1 MSGKLWEFFL
11 RDDVESFRSVLAS
24 ASYKNSGGTPNSKA
38 GGSGSVIASSP
49 GIFHRSKKLGEA
61 SPGTPVPDRSTTS
74 RPGRTISREELNA
87 RDHYGRTLLHHV
99 ASSPKPTAIDFA
111 ILLLETPF
119 IDIYAQ
125 DWESGW
131 TALHRALY
139 AGNAAIAQALMA
151 RDIRDAT
158 DFSKAGS
165 PGHPGGG
172 LIKVKDR
179 EGYSPFDVYGAT
191 ISTREIKR
199 MVLPAT
205 EHDPL
210 LADVE
215 NRDDESSA
223 SSFGEDMD
231 EDGHAPRGVLRPR
244 VNLLA
249 DEVYT
254 FGSNKNLNLGVGD
267 QDDRQFPER
276 MTLKRPEH
284 LLRRFFRESQEQRG
298 DDHHSPD
305 PDDTED
311 LPALIRNR
319 PIKYQDIVMSKLHT
333 AILTTDPE
341 ANLFTCGF
349 GPGGR
354 LGTGDESTR
363 FSFVCIEGGGLAN
376 RKVVSVA
383 LGQDHTLA
391 ISEQGEI
398 FSWGSNKYGQL
409 GYSLPRAT
417 NRDDVPIQ
425 TTPRQIFNPFKKEMI
440 LGAAAS
446 AIHSVVFSHAGL
458 YTFGKNEG
466 QLGLVDSDARS
477 LEAQTTPRRVGASL
491 FNAAIH
497 SVSAIDQATAIL
509 LHNHEVWVFA
519 QYGYLK
525 LSFPLD
531 ISSKF
536 IRDSFM
542 TTRYDT
548 AVNRIIKIRSGGNT
562 ICALS
567 SFGEVFTVQVNT
579 KTDAPTATSTTNPS
593 KIRNAVAPPAR
604 VWALKKAH
612 MAVKDVDVGQD
623 GSIIICT
630 ASGSAWRKE
639 KRGKSKDGVAKEYKF
654 ARVPGLSRVVGVCS
668 NSFGAFAAAQ
678 RDCDVT
684 REQIEVG
691 PSTLW
696 KDLLPLSPFGIFA
709 STDSGDAEAGDG
721 VLGIEPT
728 LAVKQAVMS
737 ASDIESFFPPPPI
750 DLPQG
755 VVLIMTTL
763 SDVQIPVHEFVLS
776 GRSSVLRKAFHS
788 FRKSDTYTLPDVLS
802 ISHDQHDRPCVLF
815 HGLDIYTVLN
825 LAFFIYTD
833 NIFDMW
839 HLARH
844 TPESALRYRQ
854 VRTEVMRFGTHL
866 NIPSIE
872 RAARLMIDPHKSLKS
887 DMARAIT
894 DPAFFE
900 SGDVVIDL
908 NDDQVRVHSQ
918 VICQRCLFFDVL
930 FNGRSGGRWLLSRR
944 ENSTS
949 SDGSIRVD
957 LRHIDKSVFDFVMR
971 YMYADT
977 DEQLFDEVRSKDLD
991 SFMDLV
997 FDVAFVANELMID
1010 RLAQVCQRVLGQ
1022 FVNARNA
1029 CSLLNSIAPCY
1040 VTEFRDAALEYICLN
1055 LEGLLTNRSLEDLN
1069 ENLLSALDQVCHD
1082 NQLSSFPV
1090 SRGRNT
1096 DEYIFET
1103 HPELAPLIEGDR
1115 QQRIDSMKLRTR
1127 LNNTEGKRATNGDKT
1142 PASAQRAKTKDVFAT
1157 PSKSPSLRP
1166 KQSAGELM
1174 FAMDD
1179 EQFLSPGDNNPKGK
1193 GVVRGSRG
1201 DGRADSPALASSLA
1215 DESPHGGRRNYLDEL
1230 MAGSHDPSLPESP
1243 SNRAQRKNGSLT
1255 TPVPWTNPSS
1265 SSPSS
1270 VVTGAKKNLKDIMQE
1285 ATSSQ
1290 NQVSNLSLGM
1300 SMSAKRDNSQPGSA
1314 PKMSQKERKKMQ
1326 ILQMQQMLAAQE
1338 RSKEARA
1345 NPWGMPPPTFSS
1357 GAAASSKLVVPVS
1370 GSEPTPA
1377 ESGKP
1382 TRKPSMTMRQTVAGT
1397 PPLKAQPR
1405 GPVAMKPGYGVAG
1418 VQIPPPQPSSSS
1430 SSSSSLPSQPPPSST
1445 ANPTPTP
1452 TQHQHQHRHQ
1462 NQNHPHPDL
1471 TPYPPTSTPS
1481 NTKPKPKQSTKKP
1494 KSTSLST
1501 ILLQQQTEKDEIR
1514 EAATA
1519 KHNLHDIQLEQ
1530 QFQEWW
1536 NKESR
1541 RVQGLPEDDELELGL
1556 GIEHG
1561 RDGTPGK
1568 GRRDESGECFLW
1580 AWAESESIYPQDK
1593 RMAMAM
1599 ALLLGRLVVTVFRR
1613 IPVPVPVRRQ
1623 MQMQMQLQ
1631 MHKKVPHNGENTTT
1645 TDINTNTNTNTNNK
1659 PRKRMLTTGGL
1670 FL

>member
-24 ASYKNSGGTPNSKA
+24 ASYKTSGATPNAKA
-38 GGSGSVIASSP
+38 GGAGSVIASSP
-49 GIFHRSKKLGEA
+49 GTFHRSKRLGDA
-61 SPGTPVPDRSTTS
+61 SPGTPLPDRCTTS
-74 RPGRTISREELNA
+74 RPGRTIAREELNA
-87 RDHYGRTLLHHV
+87 RDHHGRSLLHHV

-151 RDIRDAT
+151 RDARDAT
-158 DFSKAGS
+158 DFSKAGAQ
-165 PGHPGGG
+165 GHHPGGG
-172 LIKVKDR
+172 LIRVKDR

-276 MTLKRPEH
+276 MTLHRPEH
-284 LLRRFFRESQEQRG
+284 LLRRFFRESQAQRG
-298 DDHHSPD
+298 DDHPPG

-319 PIKYQDIVMSKLHT
+319 PMKYQDIVMSKLHT

-548 AVNRIIKIRSGGNT
+548 SVNRIIKIRSGGNT

-579 KTDAPTATSTTNPS
+579 KTDTPAATSTTNPS

-696 KDLLPLSPFGIFA
+696 KDLLPLSPFGVFA
-709 STDSGDAEAGDG
+709 SADSGDAEAAGGDG

-728 LAVKQAVMS
+728 LAVKKAVMS
-737 ASDIESFFPPPPI
+737 ASDIESFFPPSPI

-755 VVLIMTTL
+755 VVLVMTSL
-763 SDVQIPVHEFVLS
+763 SGVQIPVHEFVLS
-776 GRSSVLRKAFHS
+776 GRSSVLRSAFHS
-788 FRKSDTYTLPDVLS
+788 FRKSGTYTLPDILS
-802 ISHDQHDRPCVLF
+802 ISHDQHDRTRVLF
-815 HGLDIYTVLN
+815 HGLDLYTVLN

-854 VRTEVMRFGTHL
+854 VRTEVMRLGTHL

-872 RAARLMIDPHKSLKS
+872 RAARLMIDPHQSLKS
-887 DMARAIT
+887 DMARAIA
-894 DPAFFE
+894 DPSFFE
-900 SGDVVIDL
+900 SGDVVIEL
-908 NDDQVRVHSQ
+908 SDDDEVRAHSQ

-944 ENSTS
+944 ENSAS
-949 SDGSIRVD
+949 SDGSTRVD
-957 LRHIDKSVFDFVMR
+957 LRHIDRPVFDFVMR
-971 YMYADT
+971 YLYADT

-1022 FVNARNA
+1022 FGM
-1029 CSLLNSIAPCY
+1029 SCY
-1040 VTEFRDAALEYICLN
+1040 
-1055 LEGLLTNRSLEDLN
+1055 
-1069 ENLLSALDQVCHD
+1069 LLSSPMYGMV
-1082 NQLSSFPV
+1082 
-1090 SRGRNT
+1090 
-1096 DEYIFET
+1096 
-1103 HPELAPLIEGDR
+1103 LI
-1115 QQRIDSMKLRTR
+1115 
-1127 LNNTEGKRATNGDKT
+1127 
-1142 PASAQRAKTKDVFAT
+1142 V
-1157 PSKSPSLRP
+1157 
-1166 KQSAGELM
+1166 
-1174 FAMDD
+1174 
-1179 EQFLSPGDNNPKGK
+1179 
-1193 GVVRGSRG
+1193 
-1201 DGRADSPALASSLA
+1201 
-1215 DESPHGGRRNYLDEL
+1215 
-1230 MAGSHDPSLPESP
+1230 
-1243 SNRAQRKNGSLT
+1243 
-1255 TPVPWTNPSS
+1255 
-1265 SSPSS
+1265 
-1270 VVTGAKKNLKDIMQE
+1270 
-1285 ATSSQ
+1285 
-1290 NQVSNLSLGM
+1290 
-1300 SMSAKRDNSQPGSA
+1300 
-1314 PKMSQKERKKMQ
+1314 
-1326 ILQMQQMLAAQE
+1326 
-1338 RSKEARA
+1338 
-1345 NPWGMPPPTFSS
+1345 
-1357 GAAASSKLVVPVS
+1357 
-1370 GSEPTPA
+1370 
-1377 ESGKP
+1377 
-1382 TRKPSMTMRQTVAGT
+1382 
-1397 PPLKAQPR
+1397 
-1405 GPVAMKPGYGVAG
+1405 
-1418 VQIPPPQPSSSS
+1418 
-1430 SSSSSLPSQPPPSST
+1430 
-1445 ANPTPTP
+1445 
-1452 TQHQHQHRHQ
+1452 
-1462 NQNHPHPDL
+1462 
-1471 TPYPPTSTPS
+1471 
-1481 NTKPKPKQSTKKP
+1481 
-1494 KSTSLST
+1494 
-1501 ILLQQQTEKDEIR
+1501 
-1514 EAATA
+1514 
-1519 KHNLHDIQLEQ
+1519 
-1530 QFQEWW
+1530 
-1536 NKESR
+1536 
-1541 RVQGLPEDDELELGL
+1541 
-1556 GIEHG
+1556 
-1561 RDGTPGK
+1561 
-1568 GRRDESGECFLW
+1568 
-1580 AWAESESIYPQDK
+1580 
-1593 RMAMAM
+1593 
-1599 ALLLGRLVVTVFRR
+1599 
-1613 IPVPVPVRRQ
+1613 
-1623 MQMQMQLQ
+1623 
-1631 MHKKVPHNGENTTT
+1631 
-1645 TDINTNTNTNTNNK
+1645 
-1659 PRKRMLTTGGL
+1659 
-1670 FL
+1670 

>member
-1 MSGKLWEFFL
+1 MSGKLWESFL
-11 RDDVESFRSVLAS
+11 RDDVETFRGVLAS
-24 ASYKNSGGTPNSKA
+24 ASYKTSGGTPNSKA

-49 GIFHRSKKLGEA
+49 GLFHRSKKLGEA
-61 SPGTPVPDRSTTS
+61 SPGTSLPDRSTTS

-87 RDHYGRTLLHHV
+87 RDHHGRTLLHHV

-111 ILLLETPF
+111 IMLLETPF

-191 ISTREIKR
+191 ISSREIKR
-199 MVLPAT
+199 MVLPAM

-210 LADVE
+210 LADIE
-215 NRDDESSA
+215 NKDDESSA

-284 LLRRFFRESQEQRG
+284 LLRRFFRESQEQRD
-298 DDHHSPD
+298 DDHPPGS
-305 PDDTED
+305 DDAED
-311 LPALIRNR
+311 LPALIRNK
-319 PIKYQDIVMSKLHT
+319 PMKYQDIVMSKLHT

-491 FNAAIH
+491 FNAPIH
-497 SVSAIDQATAIL
+497 TVSAIDQATAIL

-579 KTDAPTATSTTNPS
+579 KTDTPSATSTTNPS

-696 KDLLPLSPFGIFA
+696 KDLLPLSPFGVFA
-709 STDSGDAEAGDG
+709 SMASGDSEAGDG
-721 VLGIEPT
+721 DALLVEPT
-728 LAVKQAVMS
+728 LAIKQAVMS

-750 DLPQG
+750 NLPQG
-755 VVLIMTTL
+755 VVLITTTL

-776 GRSSVLRKAFHS
+776 GRSPVLRKAFHT
-788 FRKSDTYTLPDVLS
+788 FRKSTTYTLPDILS
-802 ISHDQHDRPCVLF
+802 ISHDQDNRTRVLF
-815 HGLDIYTVLN
+815 HNLDIYTLLN
-825 LAFFIYTD
+825 FAFFIYTD
-833 NIFDMW
+833 NIFDVW

-854 VRTEVMRFGTHL
+854 VRTEVMRLGTHL

-872 RAARLMIDPHKSLKS
+872 RAARLMIDPHKSLKF
-887 DMARAIT
+887 DMALALT

-900 SGDVVIDL
+900 SGDVVIEL
-908 NDDQVRVHSQ
+908 NHDEVRVHSQ
-918 VICQRCLFFDVL
+918 VICQRSLFFDVL

-944 ENSTS
+944 ENSNS
-949 SDGSIRVD
+949 SDSSIRVD
-957 LRHIDKSVFDFVMR
+957 LRHIDRPVFDFVLR
-971 YMYADT
+971 YLYADT

-997 FDVAFVANELMID
+997 FEVAFVANELMID
-1010 RLAQVCQRVLGQ
+1010 RLAQVCQRVIGQ
-1022 FVNARNA
+1022 F
-1029 CSLLNSIAPCY
+1029 
-1040 VTEFRDAALEYICLN
+1040 
-1055 LEGLLTNRSLEDLN
+1055 G
-1069 ENLLSALDQVCHD
+1069 
-1082 NQLSSFPV
+1082 
-1090 SRGRNT
+1090 
-1096 DEYIFET
+1096 
-1103 HPELAPLIEGDR
+1103 
-1115 QQRIDSMKLRTR
+1115 
-1127 LNNTEGKRATNGDKT
+1127 
-1142 PASAQRAKTKDVFAT
+1142 
-1157 PSKSPSLRP
+1157 
-1166 KQSAGELM
+1166 M
-1174 FAMDD
+1174 FI
-1179 EQFLSPGDNNPKGK
+1179 S
-1193 GVVRGSRG
+1193 
-1201 DGRADSPALASSLA
+1201 
-1215 DESPHGGRRNYLDEL
+1215 
-1230 MAGSHDPSLPESP
+1230 
-1243 SNRAQRKNGSLT
+1243 T
-1255 TPVPWTNPSS
+1255 
-1265 SSPSS
+1265 
-1270 VVTGAKKNLKDIMQE
+1270 
-1285 ATSSQ
+1285 
-1290 NQVSNLSLGM
+1290 LGM
-1300 SMSAKRDNSQPGSA
+1300 SDG
-1314 PKMSQKERKKMQ
+1314 
-1326 ILQMQQMLAAQE
+1326 
-1338 RSKEARA
+1338 
-1345 NPWGMPPPTFSS
+1345 
-1357 GAAASSKLVVPVS
+1357 
-1370 GSEPTPA
+1370 
-1377 ESGKP
+1377 
-1382 TRKPSMTMRQTVAGT
+1382 GT
-1397 PPLKAQPR
+1397 N
-1405 GPVAMKPGYGVAG
+1405 VM
-1418 VQIPPPQPSSSS
+1418 
-1430 SSSSSLPSQPPPSST
+1430 
-1445 ANPTPTP
+1445 
-1452 TQHQHQHRHQ
+1452 
-1462 NQNHPHPDL
+1462 
-1471 TPYPPTSTPS
+1471 
-1481 NTKPKPKQSTKKP
+1481 
-1494 KSTSLST
+1494 
-1501 ILLQQQTEKDEIR
+1501 
-1514 EAATA
+1514 
-1519 KHNLHDIQLEQ
+1519 
-1530 QFQEWW
+1530 
-1536 NKESR
+1536 
-1541 RVQGLPEDDELELGL
+1541 
-1556 GIEHG
+1556 
-1561 RDGTPGK
+1561 
-1568 GRRDESGECFLW
+1568 
-1580 AWAESESIYPQDK
+1580 
-1593 RMAMAM
+1593 
-1599 ALLLGRLVVTVFRR
+1599 
-1613 IPVPVPVRRQ
+1613 
-1623 MQMQMQLQ
+1623 
-1631 MHKKVPHNGENTTT
+1631 
-1645 TDINTNTNTNTNNK
+1645 
-1659 PRKRMLTTGGL
+1659 
-1670 FL
+1670 